1 LFNNSRADGAG
12 ESDGEVF
19 MSIELTLKPEE
30 AEVLVQFI
38 EDSGIEYLG
47 ESCEDRGLDLE
58 ELMDK
63 LVGIAN
69 SGQ

>member
-1 LFNNSRADGAG
+1 
-12 ESDGEVF
+12 